1 MPGATA
7 CVLAMSQSVFVFVT
21 SNNKLLLPSLFP
33 DDFCSYGGLVDVLEV
48 LGGGPGVRRKNTIG
62 CLPSSQVKNGETLFV
77 SAAAGAVGRC
87 APDHVLA
94 STTTSR
100 VFCQSRWTDCQE
112 RVPVHRHWQLP
123 HTKVLDPAFVSPAP
137 RFTCRAAQPLTPSQ
151 GATRFEL
158 WALTLRSITRRSQR
172 DRRRRKI
179 SKPDSKST
187 RLTAS
192 TCAFGRLGCIDGM
205 RMLNWPS
212 SCVRAH
218 TCHWYFE
225 NVGGFHFEAAFN
237 SLRKNGRIAVCGR

>member
-21 SNNKLLLPSLFP
+21 SKNTLLLPNLFP

-48 LGGGPGVRRKNTIG
+48 FGGGPGVRRKDTIG

-94 STTTSR
+94 PTTTSR
-100 VFCQSRWTDCQE
+100 VLCQSRWTDCQK

-123 HTKVLDPAFVSPAP
+123 HAKVRDPRICLTRSSIHLP
-137 RFTCRAAQPLTPSQ
+137 RCPKPLTPSQ
-151 GATRFEL
+151 GVTRFEL
-158 WALTLRSITRRSQR
+158 WALTLRSITRSSQR

-187 RLTAS
+187 RLTA
-192 TCAFGRLGCIDGM
+192 
-205 RMLNWPS
+205 
-212 SCVRAH
+212 
-218 TCHWYFE
+218 
-225 NVGGFHFEAAFN
+225 
-237 SLRKNGRIAVCGR
+237 